1 MLDAIAAVSAVSEAS
16 KSAAPVEDDDDD
28 DNDEAGASAPDEKA
42 DSKEAGVA
50 LYAGMLGSD
59 GIDEMRAADDDDEG
73 VAYEP

>member
-1 MLDAIAAVSAVSEAS
+1 LEAIAAVSAVKEAS

-28 DNDEAGASAPDEKA
+28 DKDDDDAGASAPDEKA
-42 DSKEAGVA
+42 DKRDAGVA

-59 GIDEMRAADDDDEG
+59 GIDDARAAEG